1 MKIFKRR
8 STKQSRRS
16 QRAGATAV
24 EFSLT
29 LPILLIFL
37 FATFELGRGN
47 MMLNTTEAAAYEAA
61 RVAIVPGA
69 TAAEAEEAANFI
81 LSTAGIQ
88 ESSFSIVPANL
99 NTPSEAVEITIDVS
113 FADNSLLV
121 PDFLDNARFVRT
133 IVLNRENQ

>member
-8 STKQSRRS
+8 SVNQS

-29 LPILLIFL
+29 LPVLLLFL

-61 RVAIVPGA
+61 RIAIVPGA
-69 TAAEAEEAANFI
+69 TVAEAEEAA
-81 LSTAGIQ
+81 LSVLATAGVD
-88 ESSFSIVPANL
+88 SSSITFVPANL
-99 NTPSEAVEITIDVS
+99 STASETVEVTIDVS
-113 FADNSLLV
+113 YAENSLFV
-121 PDFLDNARFVRT
+121 PNFLDNARFVRRC
-133 IVLNRENQ
+133 VLNRENQ